1 MGGNTSSSCA
11 STRLPAIALVALVSF
26 IGLLPAAQAQR
37 DTHATANS
45 AQRSATVQRALNLS
59 ELEAKQRA
67 KELRAAGNAAP
78 AGRGPAYTP
87 KSMYIF
93 GDSMSDTG
101 DGYARFYD
109 VFTGFGFKLYPPYYA
124 VPRWSNGLMWPDY
137 LGTTFGLTIKPQVS
151 GGTNYAIAG
160 STVSPEGIY
169 NARPEMSGYAQVDQ
183 YLTAFHRAHPQA
195 VHIVWI
201 GGNDIESPASLTEQ
215 AFDQLVTLIGRLHAA
230 GAHRFLVPTYDDA
243 GKLPLVISWGDPAYA
258 QQLSDMTVL
267 FNQLLMTLPAR
278 FPSADIRI
286 ADVFRLKT
294 MIDRYPGA
302 FGFTNTTDGC
312 YKSYA
317 DGSICSDP
325 NKHWFWDGSHP
336 TTPGHKWIANLFAL
350 EIAKAGWL
358 K

>member
-1 MGGNTSSSCA
+1 MGGNASSSCA
-11 STRLPAIALVALVSF
+11 STRLPAIALVAIVSF

-37 DTHATANS
+37 DTHTTATF
-45 AQRSATVQRALNLS
+45 AQRSARVERALNLG
-59 ELEAKQRA
+59 EKEAIQRA
-67 KELRAAGNAAP
+67 RELRAAGNAVSS
-78 AGRGPAYTP
+78 GRGPGYTP
-87 KSMYIF
+87 RTMVIF

-101 DGYARFYD
+101 NGYARFYD
-109 VFTGFGFKLYPPYYA
+109 VFTGFGFKLYTPYYA
-124 VPRWSNGLMWPDY
+124 VPRWSNGLMWPDH
-137 LGTTFGLTIKPQVS
+137 LGTAIGWTSKPAVN

-183 YLTAFHRAHPQA
+183 YLAAFHRAHPQA

-215 AFDQLVTLIGRLHAA
+215 AFEQLVTMMGRLHAA
-230 GAHRFLVPTYDDA
+230 GARRFLVPTVDDT

-278 FPSADIRI
+278 LPGADIRI
-286 ADVFRLKT
+286 ADVYRLKT
-294 MIDRYPGA
+294 MIDTYPGL
-302 FGFTNTTDGC
+302 FGFTNTTEGC

-336 TTPGHKWIANLFAL
+336 TTLGHKWIANLFAF
-350 EIAKAGWL
+350 EIAGAGWL